1 MGLKVEL
8 NSMIRLKDQELDYKS
23 IELGKSYTISRE
35 NIRMYLIEIPI
46 LFLAEDW
53 KVLGYCKV
61 SNVVS
66 NKKGVEVTFEPLMFF
81 TDEESKLY
89 TDQLIDVLK
98 QTGYLS

>member
-8 NSMIRLKDQELDYKS
+8 NTMIRLKDQELDYKN

-35 NIRMYLIEIPI
+35 NVRMYVIEIPI

-61 SNVVS
+61 SNIET
-66 NKKGVEVTFEPLMFF
+66 NKDGVKVTFEPLMLFS
-81 TDEESKLY
+81 DEESKLY
-89 TDQLIDVLK
+89 TDQLLEVLK